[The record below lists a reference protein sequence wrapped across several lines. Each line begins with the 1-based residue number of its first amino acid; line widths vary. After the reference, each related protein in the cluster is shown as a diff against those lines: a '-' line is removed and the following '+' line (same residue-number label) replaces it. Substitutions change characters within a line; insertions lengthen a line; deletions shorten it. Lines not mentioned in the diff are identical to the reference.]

1 MYVTIYLS
9 KCDIISKI
17 SITFLESLL
26 LSLTLLS
33 TIFEFYILNRL
44 LQQCYSSGDASGHA
58 SHATCLKISLVK
70 LFSIEL
76 YFIFALLR

>member
-58 SHATCLKISLVK
+58 TCLKISLVK